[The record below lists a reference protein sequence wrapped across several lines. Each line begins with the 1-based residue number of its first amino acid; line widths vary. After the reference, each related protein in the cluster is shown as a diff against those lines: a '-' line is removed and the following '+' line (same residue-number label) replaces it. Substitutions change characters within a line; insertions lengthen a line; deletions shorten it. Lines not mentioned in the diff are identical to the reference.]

1 MKIEFSTRA
10 VNQINRFKYLTE
22 YEVEDFLLEEM
33 ESEDYQDFLDDC
45 NSSVCNE
52 FYDKENNIT
61 IFSEI
66 DFDRDE
72 VIVTEIRRGN
82 LVGRDFLY

>member
-10 VNQINRFKYLTE
+10 VNQINRFNYLTE

-82 LVGRDFLY
+82 LVGRDFL

>member
-82 LVGRDFLY
+82 LVGRDFL